1 MKKDAYVFIR
11 YPLIVEASGPVS
23 YEWRSVQVD
32 KLQGKLLDYAVA
44 YVTDGIS
51 NIEVTFDVSLRGIER
66 VIVTNDDKRY
76 EWNPRNNIQ
85 QAKNVIPELGDNCDD
100 VVNKLR
106 LLVRLGI
113 GEEFKFKVPVQ
124 NS

>member
-1 MKKDAYVFIR
+1 MKKDVYVLIR

-66 VIVTNDDKRY
+66 VIVTNDDKRH
-76 EWNPRNNIQ
+76 EWNPTNNIQ
-85 QAKNVIPELGDNCDD
+85 QAKNVIPELGDDSDD

-106 LLVRLGI
+106 QLVRLVI
-113 GEEFKFKVPVQ
+113 GTEFKFEVPVQ

>member
-1 MKKDAYVFIR
+1 MKKEVYVLTG
-11 YPLIVEASGPVS
+11 YPQIVENSGPVS

-44 YVTDGIS
+44 YVADGIS
-51 NIEVTFDVSLRGIER
+51 NIEVTFDICLRGIES
-66 VIVTNDDKRY
+66 VIVTIGDKRK
-76 EWNPRNNIQ
+76 EWNPTNNMK
-85 QAKNVIPELGDNCDD
+85 QAKTVIPELVDDSDD

-106 LLVRLGI
+106 QFVRLVI
-113 GEEFKFKVPVQ
+113 GTEFEFEVPVQ